1 MISRILTLIAAG
13 FALAPAALAVSSF
26 TETFTADSAAWR
38 ASDGATTLSWVASGG
53 PGGTN
58 DAHARAGA
66 VSFAAATNTQLQI
79 VARAHGGYDSSGDA
93 FVGDW
98 LSATAAVFSIDLR
111 HDFGAPA
118 AFGIRFASSTNFPGG
133 VAVAPQT
140 VLSGEWV
147 TLVIPIDPENPGF
160 TSFEGSSFAALFA
173 NIGNLQVLT
182 YVPEGL
188 GGNPGPFAVDLD
200 NASLVLAGSSVPEGL
215 TQTVPA
221 YDRWMYPFNA
231 NSPLGSR
238 PTASTFG
245 AFADGFDQRDAQA
258 YFGFILSNAI
268 PAGLGPESYEIVSCV
283 FSATMSDGSIVYDPT
298 PDAWQ
303 TYLDPTQALYV
314 ADADTGRA
322 VELFAAGFRGGYDAA
337 SFGEDAPFASTG
349 GADYVEIRNVYPL
362 GTRDGVPVDVSNN
375 SDPDGSGTNGFDPG
389 MLAAGLTLLTSGDTV
404 PVPTTFTFTL
414 DPDDAFTADYLRDA
428 LDQGILGLVL
438 TSLHQASFGG
448 PVSYPVW
455 DQKESVVGESATLT
469 LAYRIL
475 PGLSIAHTGD
485 VRTVTW
491 TRTGGAWRIE
501 GTGNPVSGE
510 WAPLTAILTGNET
523 RSVQLDEEHDVW
535 LLRLNQR

>member
-1 MISRILTLIAAG
+1 
-13 FALAPAALAVSSF
+13 
-26 TETFTADSAAWR
+26 
-38 ASDGATTLSWVASGG
+38 
-53 PGGTN
+53 
-58 DAHARAGA
+58 
-66 VSFAAATNTQLQI
+66 
-79 VARAHGGYDSSGDA
+79 
-93 FVGDW
+93 
-98 LSATAAVFSIDLR
+98 
-111 HDFGAPA
+111 
-118 AFGIRFASSTNFPGG
+118 
-133 VAVAPQT
+133 
-140 VLSGEWV
+140 
-147 TLVIPIDPENPGF
+147 
-160 TSFEGSSFAALFA
+160 
-173 NIGNLQVLT
+173 
-182 YVPEGL
+182 
-188 GGNPGPFAVDLD
+188 
-200 NASLVLAGSSVPEGL
+200 
-215 TQTVPA
+215 
-221 YDRWMYPFNA
+221 
-231 NSPLGSR
+231 
-238 PTASTFG
+238 
-245 AFADGFDQRDAQA
+245 
-258 YFGFILSNAI
+258 
-268 PAGLGPESYEIVSCV
+268 
-283 FSATMSDGSIVYDPT
+283 
-298 PDAWQ
+298 
-303 TYLDPTQALYV
+303 
-314 ADADTGRA
+314 
-322 VELFAAGFRGGYDAA
+322 
-337 SFGEDAPFASTG
+337 APFASTSS
-349 GADYVEIRNVYPL
+349 ADYVEIRNVYPL